1 MRTKIFIVGIV
12 ALVFSVA
19 TFLVHAQGKE
29 YKELTYAIV
38 GTGQLVAYDD
48 HGPIPM
54 PDTGS
59 DFFGQDATN
68 NLNAPNYLDNG
79 NGTVTDLVTGL
90 TWKKST

>member
-38 GTGQLVAYDD
+38 GAGQLVAYDD

-54 PDTGS
+54 PEQWS
-59 DFFGQDATN
+59 FMPSSAMEVQKAK
-68 NLNAPNYLDNG
+68 ARHARI
-79 NGTVTDLVTGL
+79 
-90 TWKKST
+90 SSR